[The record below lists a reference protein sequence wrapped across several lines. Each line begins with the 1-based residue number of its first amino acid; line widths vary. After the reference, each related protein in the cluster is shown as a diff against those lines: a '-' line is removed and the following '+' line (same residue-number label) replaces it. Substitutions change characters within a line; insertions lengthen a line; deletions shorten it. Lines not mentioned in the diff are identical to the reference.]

1 MQTWHIVRW
10 NEKISGWRQVP
21 GRRYT
26 NKGQAEKVFAL
37 YFANCEYHLIMV
49 LPPETL
55 FEAVEE
61 ISDYELFENEW
72 GR

>member
-26 NKGQAEKVFAL
+26 NKGQAEKYLL
-37 YFANCEYHLIMV
+37 YILLIANI
-49 LPPETL
+49 
-55 FEAVEE
+55 
-61 ISDYELFENEW
+61 I
-72 GR
+72 